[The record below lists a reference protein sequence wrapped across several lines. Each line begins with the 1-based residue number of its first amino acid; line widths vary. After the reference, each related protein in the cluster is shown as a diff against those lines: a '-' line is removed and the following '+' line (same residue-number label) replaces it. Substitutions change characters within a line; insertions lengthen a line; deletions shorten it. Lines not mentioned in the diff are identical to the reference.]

1 MRKIIIYGS
10 KYGTSKE
17 YAIYLGLKT
26 NITVVNYKDLKN
38 INKYDTI
45 IYVGS
50 IYAGNILGL
59 RKTFK
64 KLNNINNKN
73 IYIITVGMSET
84 NNRNI
89 DERIKSIIKKDIYD
103 KVNVFHLN
111 GKINYFTLNK
121 KDKFLISLMYKILS
135 KENNNELKK
144 ENQMILEIYKNKID
158 KMDFNK
164 LIPVIDLI
172 NNEKK

>member
-50 IYAGNILGL
+50 IYASNILGL

-84 NNRNI
+84 NI
-89 DERIKSIIKKDIYD
+89 
-103 KVNVFHLN
+103 
-111 GKINYFTLNK
+111 
-121 KDKFLISLMYKILS
+121 
-135 KENNNELKK
+135 
-144 ENQMILEIYKNKID
+144 
-158 KMDFNK
+158 
-164 LIPVIDLI
+164 
-172 NNEKK
+172 